1 MSIGVAMG
9 SQIMPLSNEQRN
21 QLEGL
26 MRGADHSEGRTVTR
40 HGKRL
45 IWIRENLP
53 VVLRHFGEDVPD
65 QWTVRGMFVVDEP
78 LFVTHLHDIGMD
90 VVSLESLHADGL

>member
-1 MSIGVAMG
+1 LA
-9 SQIMPLSNEQRN
+9 N

-26 MRGADHSEGRTVTR
+26 LRGSDNSEGRTVTR

-45 IWIRENLP
+45 TWIRQNLP
-53 VVLRHFGEDVPD
+53 AVLRHFNEDEPD
-65 QWTVRGMFVVDEP
+65 QWNVRGIFVVDEP
-78 LFVTHLHDIGMD
+78 LFVAHLRSVGME